1 MKATILLLTS
11 DPIVRSVI
19 QETLEKAG
27 YSVLPAADLGAA
39 IDRLKQAT
47 PDLLVIHSYIESIS
61 GYDAAVFLRTKC
73 KGLPVLMVGGL
84 IDDDRV
90 QYRMSL
96 EQFEVFPKPFTA
108 AALLDKVEDL
118 LRKVR

>member
-1 MKATILLLTS
+1 
-11 DPIVRSVI
+11 
-19 QETLEKAG
+19 
-27 YSVLPAADLGAA
+27 
-39 IDRLKQAT
+39 
-47 PDLLVIHSYIESIS
+47 
-61 GYDAAVFLRTKC
+61 
-73 KGLPVLMVGGL
+73 VGGL

>member
-73 KGLPVLMVGGL
+73 NGLRVLMVGGL

-90 QYRMSL
+90 QYRMTL
-96 EQFEVFPKPFTA
+96 EGFAVFPKPFAA
-108 AALLDKVEDL
+108 AALLEKVEDV
-118 LRKVR
+118 LRKAR

>member
-19 QETLEKAG
+19 KEILENTG
-27 YSVLPAADLGAA
+27 YTVLPAGDLGAA

>member
-19 QETLEKAG
+19 KEILENTG
-27 YSVLPAADLGAA
+27 YTVLPAGDLGAA

-108 AALLDKVEDL
+108 AVLLDKVEDL